1 MLWRVRA
8 TLADRPGAL
17 ATLAQH
23 CGARDVNILAL
34 QIFPGVDGVTDE
46 LVLRAPEGWTLS
58 DVAALV
64 EAAGAAEVSVGA
76 CTEQA
81 LVDGPT
87 RYLTAVRQ
95 VLHGAERPAA
105 VLARLLDGLTD
116 ETGAAARLTAVQDTL
131 VVGSASDR
139 VEVRRTTPFT
149 PTEHARATAFVETV
163 AELRERGLVGEVAPA
178 APATFV
184 DGPVQVR
191 PATLGDVAGLRAMHD
206 RCSAETVLRHYAAPM
221 ARLDPRLARRMLAG
235 GAGGLVATVGDR
247 VVGIAVLAEVG
258 DTGCD
263 ASLLVE
269 DGWQRRG
276 IGTRLLGAA
285 ARRAAGQ
292 GADHLVLRGPADSPA
307 AVAMVFGSGLRARVR
322 LSGDEL
328 LVTVST
334 RGLLPLAA
342 APTAARPSA
351 PSRAVPTPAAAPAA
365 APA

>member
-23 CGARDVNILAL
+23 CGTRDVNILAL
-34 QIFPGVDGVTDE
+34 QIFPGVEGVTDE
-46 LVLRAPEGWTLS
+46 LVLRAPDGWVLS

-64 EAAGAAEVSVGA
+64 EAASGTQVSVGA

-95 VLHGAERPAA
+95 VLHGAERPGT
-105 VLARLLDGLTD
+105 VLARLLDGLPV
-116 ETGAAARLTAVQDTL
+116 ETGAPAARLTAVQDSL
-131 VVGSASDR
+131 VVGPAAER

-149 PTEHARATAFVETV
+149 PTEHARAAAFMETV
-163 AELRERGLVGEVAPA
+163 TEMRERGLAGDATGAP
-178 APATFV
+178 PAVV

-191 PATLGDVAGLRAMHD
+191 SATVGDAAGLMSMHD

-221 ARLDPRLARRMLAG
+221 ARLDPRLARRMLVG
-235 GAGGLVATVGDR
+235 GAGALVATAADR
-247 VVGIAVLAEVG
+247 VVGIAALAEVA
-258 DTGCD
+258 DARCE

-292 GADHLVLRGPADSPA
+292 GADALVLRGPADSPA

-328 LVTVST
+328 LVIVPT
-334 RGLLPLAA
+334 RGLVPLAA
-342 APTAARPSA
+342 VPTAARPS
-351 PSRAVPTPAAAPAA
+351 VPAPAP